1 MMTNSVCT
9 NLPIS
14 PESTRLGTCAVPM
27 MSKLPSIARMT
38 TVSARWKAMTP
49 KSAAPVVVFLLGAVA
64 PMDGRQ
70 GVSVSMQKQG

>member
-1 MMTNSVCT
+1 
-9 NLPIS
+9 
-14 PESTRLGTCAVPM
+14 
-27 MSKLPSIARMT
+27 MT
-38 TVSARWKAMTP
+38 TASARWKAMTP